1 MSGGG
6 GVRVAVI
13 DSGVNPA
20 HPHMGPIA
28 GGVAITDTGETD
40 TSDDA
45 WIDRLGHGTAVMAAI
60 QERAP
65 DAAFFAVKVFH
76 DALRTRALSLV
87 RAIDW
92 CLAADIDVIN
102 LSLGTTNAQY
112 TEAFADAVER
122 CARRGTLIVAAREA
136 NGTPCYPGSLSGV
149 IGVGLDWDIPRE
161 TYRAVREESGRI
173 VFHAAGYPRPIPGV
187 PPTRNLYGISFAV
200 AAVTGF
206 AASACA
212 AVGAVAPLERFSA
225 VESFLVKPGG

>member
-1 MSGGG
+1 MSGG

-20 HPHMGPIA
+20 HPHIGPIA
-28 GGVAITDTGETD
+28 GGVAITDAGETD

-65 DAAFFAVKVFH
+65 DAAFFVVKVFH

-87 RAIDW
+87 RAIEW
-92 CLAADIDVIN
+92 CLAANIDVIN

-136 NGTPCYPGSLSGV
+136 NGVEEVHARTVRSRPLTVNVARALPC
-149 IGVGLDWDIPRE
+149 
-161 TYRAVREESGRI
+161 TFRAG
-173 VFHAAGYPRPIPGV
+173 PIP
-187 PPTRNLYGISFAV
+187 
-200 AAVTGF
+200 
-206 AASACA
+206 
-212 AVGAVAPLERFSA
+212 
-225 VESFLVKPGG
+225 